1 MYHRHEGHMVPKDVR
16 KRASNPSASTD
27 MMAVNH
33 RGSVWFNQGAGSL
46 ARIFWKGN
54 QVLLTA
60 ELSPQHQS

>member
-1 MYHRHEGHMVPKDVR
+1 MYHRYVGHMVPKDVR

-46 ARIFWKGN
+46 ARILWKGN

-60 ELSPQHQS
+60 ELPPQHQS